1 MRRSVALLGFLALSW
16 SQVVAL
22 HCDMGTGAPH
32 HPAAAEHP
40 GAPHHPAAAHHPAA
54 SGHAATSMQH
64 AAAIPADR
72 HAADQAPM
80 ARHGQGHDRDHG
92 CLMIMACGYSFVRHA
107 QSVVLKRFPG
117 TVVRA
122 AFLASPI
129 PVAAEPAVE
138 TPPPRLT
145 A

>member
-1 MRRSVALLGFLALSW
+1 
-16 SQVVAL
+16 
-22 HCDMGTGAPH
+22 MGTGAPH
-32 HPAAAEHP
+32 DS
-40 GAPHHPAAAHHPAA
+40 GA
-54 SGHAATSMQH
+54 MQH
-64 AAAIPADR
+64 AATT
-72 HAADQAPM
+72 AADHDAPDH
-80 ARHGQGHDRDHG
+80 APPAPHGQDHGGDLG

-107 QSVVLKRFPG
+107 KSVVMDRLPG

-122 AFLASPI
+122 AFGANPI